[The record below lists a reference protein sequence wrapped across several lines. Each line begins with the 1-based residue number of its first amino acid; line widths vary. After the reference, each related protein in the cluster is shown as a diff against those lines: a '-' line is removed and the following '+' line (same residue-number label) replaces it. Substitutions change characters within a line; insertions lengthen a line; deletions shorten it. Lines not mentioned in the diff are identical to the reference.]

1 MPQFTGILET
11 ALYVSDV
18 HRSVEFYQ
26 RVLNA
31 KPMVVQQDRFAAMSI
46 ADKSVL
52 LLFLQGGTTEPME
65 LPGGT
70 IPPHDGHGQLHM
82 AFACTAEE
90 LPKWEMQLASQNV
103 AIEGRVKWERG
114 GISIYFRD
122 PDENLLEIITP
133 GVWPIY

>member
-1 MPQFTGILET
+1 MPQLTGILET

-18 HRSVEFYQ
+18 HRALEFYQ
-26 RVLNA
+26 RVLSA
-31 KPMVVQQDRFAAMSI
+31 RLMVVQEDRFAAMSI

-52 LLFLQGGTTEPME
+52 LLFLHGGTTEPME

-82 AFACTAEE
+82 AFACTSDE

-122 PDENLLEIITP
+122 PDENLLEIMTP